1 MLDEQKLSKW
11 LIPTV
16 VRPKGS
22 DLCMTIQCRHYNKE
36 TGSYSPPIEEWSIRE
51 PGSSQLLMEVE
62 ALKSEIM
69 SRIQEDSSTLE
80 GHQQYVL
87 IPYFGEGKT
96 QQKGRLIVKVFGVSD
111 DEDVDASVNPVNTES
126 ATEKGR
132 SAQKM
137 RHDETMFQ
145 LNTKGIHGT
154 MDRLQKEN
162 DNLRAQNDILQQR
175 IYKSLDIVEQLTSK
189 AAERALAA
197 QESAMKME
205 FFKGMADKFSAL
217 LPSLVNYVAG
227 GQLLEESNHP
237 VVMILEDWITGFEPE
252 EWSNMEPMLLGK
264 LDPAKRLP
272 VQKMIEAAFDKKRF
286 QQAKAQGNQLSS
298 LLPVDTK
305 QLGQG

>member
-1 MLDEQKLSKW
+1 MLDEQKLVKW
-11 LIPTV
+11 LIPTIIK
-16 VRPKGS
+16 PKGT

-36 TGSYSPPIEEWSIRE
+36 AGTYSPPIEEWAIRE

-62 ALKSEIM
+62 ALKDEIM
-69 SRIQEDSSTLE
+69 TRIQEDSSTLE

-96 QQKGRLIVKVFGVSD
+96 QQKGRLIIKVFGISD
-111 DEDVDASVNPVNTES
+111 DDDVDASVNPVNTEA
-126 ATEKGR
+126 ATTKGI
-132 SAQKM
+132 SQQKM

-154 MDRLQKEN
+154 MDRLQAALDKQVAKNE
-162 DNLRAQNDILQQR
+162 ILEAR
-175 IYKSLDIVEQLTSK
+175 IYRTLDIVEKLTSQ
-189 AAERALAA
+189 AAKRALDA

-286 QQAKAQGNQLSS
+286 QAAKAQGNQLSS